1 MEDITYSIEYYGAY
15 HLGALIAAN
24 KIIEEY
30 INKPFVGEEK
40 VYRDA
45 ELRLITH
52 DKRSMQLWL
61 DGCHRIGYRNH
72 ERNKKG
78 KLVRCEAFFID

>member
-1 MEDITYSIEYYGAY
+1 MNDLEYYGAF

-24 KIIEEY
+24 KIIDDY
-30 INKPFVGEEK
+30 VKPSYTGENK

-45 ELRLITH
+45 ELRLITK

-61 DGCHRIGYRNH
+61 EGTHRIGYRNH
-72 ERNKKG
+72 ERDKKG
-78 KLVRCEAFFID
+78 KLVRCEAYFIE